1 MDNRYVL
8 AIDQSTQGTKA
19 VLFSSDGRLVAKTAR
34 PHRQIIHDNGYVE
47 HDGEEIMANVLG
59 VIREVVELAGVDSAE
74 VACLG
79 ISNQRETCIAW
90 DRVTGQPLYN
100 AIVWQCSRAKDICAE
115 MEAHDPAVAGR
126 VRELSGMN
134 LSPYFSAGKMAWLV
148 RNVPAVYDAAKAGT
162 LALGTMD
169 SWVLFSLSE
178 ERAFATEPSNASR
191 TQLLDIATCSWS
203 DELCEAFGVPRAALP
218 EVLPSDSVFGHTTA
232 GGLFPKAIPICGM
245 LGDSQAALMGQGCLE
260 AGQVKATYGTGS
272 SIMMQVGSDPVRSK
286 NGLVTSLGW
295 EFDGKRAYVLE
306 GNINYTGAV
315 VSWMKDD
322 ARLIFDPT
330 DAEACA
336 RRANPADRAYF
347 VPAFTGLGAPYWDD
361 EATAILTGVTRTTGH
376 DEIVKAGLESI
387 AYQIGDVVGAMRAD
401 TGLEVSELR
410 VDGGP
415 TANSYLMQFQAD
427 VCDAQVSVSSVA
439 ELSAAGAAYVAGH
452 AVGVYDAN
460 AIFERIERTTYAR
473 TMDPHHRELL
483 LAGWDAAVR
492 QAMCHG
498 SKRQ

>member
-1 MDNRYVL
+1 MDKRYVL

-19 VLFSSDGRLVAKTAR
+19 VLFSDAGLLVAKTAR

-47 HDGEEIMANVLG
+47 HDGEEIMANMLA
-59 VIREVVELAGVDSAE
+59 VIREVVELAGVEPEE

-90 DRVTGQPLYN
+90 DRTTRLPLYN
-100 AIVWQCSRAKDICAE
+100 AIVWQCSRAKEICAQ
-115 MEAHDPAVAGR
+115 MEEADPSIAAC

-148 RNVPAVYDAAKAGT
+148 RNVPAVMDAAEAGT

-169 SWVLFSLSE
+169 SWVLYALSE
-178 ERAFATEPSNASR
+178 EHAFATEPSNASR
-191 TQLLDIATCSWS
+191 TQLLDIARCTWS
-203 DELCEAFGVPRAALP
+203 EELCEAFGVPMEALA
-218 EVLPSDSVFGHTTA
+218 EVRPSDSVFGHTTA
-232 GGLFPKAIPICGM
+232 GGLFPEPIPICGM
-245 LGDSQAALMGQGCLE
+245 LGDSQAALMGQGCTE
-260 AGQVKATYGTGS
+260 PGQVKATYGTGS
-272 SIMMQVGSDPVRSK
+272 SIMMQAGSELVRSK

-295 EFDGKRAYVLE
+295 EFDGTRSYVLE

-322 ARLIFDPT
+322 ARLIYDPS

-336 RRANPADRAYF
+336 RRANQADRAYF

-361 EATAILTGVTRTTGH
+361 EACAILTGVTRTTGH

-401 TGLEVSELR
+401 TGLDVSELR

-415 TANSYLMQFQAD
+415 TANGYLMQFQSD
-427 VCDAQVSVSSVA
+427 VTSVDVSVSSVA

-452 AVGVYDAN
+452 AAGVYGGN
-460 AIFERIERTTYAR
+460 AIFEQISRTTYTPKMEDVR
-473 TMDPHHRELL
+473 REVLL
-483 LAGWDAAVR
+483 SGWRAAVR
-492 QAMCHG
+492 QAMTH
-498 SKRQ
+498 